1 MNSELKKID
10 FYFEEAIKLSNA
22 DPSFITDRKF
32 YELWEMVHKPTPF
45 LCDKSVLYIG
55 DASFKIVEEHE
66 SKKCSFIWDD
76 NEECVALLVE
86 GQEWID
92 KILIYV
98 DENGA
103 DFSQV
108 EPLFFEEMGLSYGER
123 LEVIF
128 DVITQSKQEELHI
141 ADIFNIKKSEYL
153 TILNKMT
160 GRYDADV
167 LRLMQKISIT
177 SIKRLIAKA
186 AEDIPKDELT
196 NQLHLPLDG
205 SYIDTVQV
213 ADDEPCEPTTQR
225 SSSNFVKNFSIPSS
239 TKWSVQHNLEI
250 LKLSAKFAV
259 EAEQHYVLDFKDGE
273 LIDCIDNVFTY
284 KISTPKD
291 IPLDEGSVLG
301 LFIRGVDNKIGT
313 FMIDIYDRD
322 NIYGRVRYYDTP
334 ENEELCRMS
343 MFARPIRS
351 SLTFLHSG
359 IEHIIDAFT
368 NDRLSP
374 LFKELIG
381 LDEASF
387 IEPPLGEL
395 SGDLDESQQRVLNC
409 AHEDKNTIVIV
420 QGPPGTGKSKV
431 LVDVVKSL
439 AKNGK
444 RILVTA
450 PSNTAIDNICRKID
464 NYPLLRFGKNR
475 KSIAPDVESKYWIGN
490 DENVK
495 KFVEK
500 RKEYGGGIYAGTQV
514 GLLKDEIVQDD
525 LRDNGPYDVI
535 VFDEA
540 GMAALPEFLM
550 LVEMGRRAILF
561 GDHKQLPPFPL
572 PDSVIERLDSEAPPR
587 MFSTEKMLS
596 ASAMEWLIEVRQFP
610 VILLTQ
616 SYRCQNPR
624 LLRFASILFY
634 DALVTSSNKAEY
646 FSLPYHERILKYP
659 SSSLSLIS
667 TSLLPEEIRQ
677 ENLIIDGG
685 KPGLENYSEA
695 LISVYYTMQL
705 LEKYPLNE
713 ITIIAPYKR
722 QVRLIRKLLK
732 RDMLE
737 DVINRPISDD
747 EWNSFYYSSIST
759 VDSFQGG
766 ESDAVIIT
774 YVRSN
779 RNSGIGFVDNTN
791 RINVAHTRCRKEM
804 VVIGDIESL
813 KAQANSDV
821 FKRLER
827 AIMRDG
833 EVVSLTKPQFEK
845 INKSV
850 LKNEAPTTLPE
861 IIIDIDVVAPTKP
874 EIPVVA
880 VEAVETEVELPT
892 NIPIEEDLSSDC
904 PESQD
909 ENLKLKEEIS
919 VEENLTPITVDNSSN
934 VNPYKLVDMT
944 QPDLF

>member
-1 MNSELKKID
+1 MDSELKKID

-22 DPSFITDRKF
+22 DASFITNRKF
-32 YELWEMVHKPTPF
+32 YELWERIHKPTPF
-45 LCDKSVLYIG
+45 LQDKSVLYMG
-55 DASFKIVEEHE
+55 DASFKIVEEE
-66 SKKCSFIWDD
+66 KPKKCSFIWDD
-76 NEECVALLVE
+76 NEECVALLLE
-86 GQEWID
+86 GKEWID

-103 DFSQV
+103 DFTQL

-128 DVITQSKQEELHI
+128 DVILQSKQDDLRV

-153 TILNKMT
+153 AILDKI
-160 GRYDADV
+160 GDRYDADV

-186 AEDIPKDELT
+186 AEDIPNDELT

-205 SYIDTVQV
+205 SYINTVQI
-213 ADDEPCEPTTQR
+213 DEGEECKPAIQR
-225 SSSNFVKNFSIPSS
+225 ATSSFVKNFSIPSL
-239 TKWSVQHNLEI
+239 TKWSIQHDLDI
-250 LKLSAKFAV
+250 LKLSAKFAID
-259 EAEQHYVLDFKDGE
+259 AEQHYILDFKDSE
-273 LIDCIDNVFTY
+273 LIDQVDNVFTY
-284 KISTPKD
+284 KITTPKD
-291 IPLDEGSVLG
+291 LPLDEGNILG

-313 FMIDIYDRD
+313 FIIDIYDRD

-343 MFARPIRS
+343 MFARPVRS

-359 IEHIIDAFT
+359 IEHIIDAFK

-381 LDEASF
+381 LDDASF

-409 AHEDKNTIVIV
+409 AHEDENAIVIV

-464 NYPLLRFGKNR
+464 DFPLLRFGKNR

-495 KFVEK
+495 RFVEK
-500 RKEYGGGIYAGTQV
+500 REEYGGGIYAGTQV
-514 GLLKDEIVQDD
+514 GLLKDEIVRDD
-525 LRDNGPYDVI
+525 LRDNGLYDVI

-540 GMAALPEFLM
+540 GMAAVPEFLM
-550 LVEMGRRAILF
+550 LVEMGKRAILF

-587 MFSTEKMLS
+587 MFSTDKMLS

-659 SSSLSLIS
+659 PSSLSLIS
-667 TSLLPEEIRQ
+667 TSQLPEDIRH
-677 ENLIIDGG
+677 ENLIIEGG

-695 LISVYYTMQL
+695 AISVYYTMQL

-732 RDMLE
+732 REKLE
-737 DVINRPISDD
+737 EIIKRPITDK
-747 EWNSFYYSSIST
+747 EWDSFCYSSIST

-779 RNSGIGFVDNTN
+779 SNSGIGFVDNAN

-804 VVIGDIESL
+804 VIIGDIESL

-833 EVVSLTKPQFEK
+833 EILSLTQSQFEK

-850 LKNEAPTTLPE
+850 LENEAPTTLPE
-861 IIIDIDVVAPTKP
+861 IVIDIEEPEITKP
-874 EIPVVA
+874 EIAVVELEE
-880 VEAVETEVELPT
+880 VEAKLPAT
-892 NIPIEEDLSSDC
+892 LPIEEKISSDL
-904 PESQD
+904 PQSQD
-909 ENLKLKEEIS
+909 ENLELKEEIS
-919 VEENLTPITVDNSSN
+919 VEENLTPITVANSFN
-934 VNPYKLVDMT
+934 DEPCELVDMT